1 MVLTTLLLIIVVVAI
16 FWFMQKRGVK
26 GITSISTQELDNL
39 LANKQ
44 DRLFIDVREPH
55 EFKGGHVPGMKN
67 IPVGQI
73 SQRSSELPK
82 DKEIVVMCHSGSRSM
97 MAARTLKRLGYMK
110 IVNVRGGMMSWK
122 GKVAK

>member
-1 MVLTTLLLIIVVVAI
+1 MLNVLWIIIVVAAI
-16 FWFMQKRGVK
+16 LLFMQKRGAK
-26 GITSISTQELDNL
+26 GITSITTQELGTLIED
-39 LANKQ
+39 KQ

-73 SQRSSELPK
+73 SQRSKELPK
-82 DKEIVVMCHSGSRSM
+82 DKEIIVMCHSGSRSM
-97 MAARTLKRLGYMK
+97 MAARTLKRLGYTK
-110 IVNVRGGMMSWK
+110 IVNVRGGMMGWK